1 MNKHGSLAVGLLL
14 LLVLMVL
21 AAGVLLRGVNENILA
36 NRFANSTQAFW
47 AAEAGVQKTIWE
59 INYNNC
65 ADFVQ
70 QGTSTACTSCTSCGA
85 GNKTMAVSISGSCDY
100 DVVVNNGITTAT
112 STGACPNRSSSSV
125 VKRNVQAT
133 IGPKSPF
140 QYAAF
145 SQGAITLSNN
155 TFIDSYNSNNGAY
168 GGGNTATNG
177 SVGSNGTTDGVI
189 TLGNNISLGGSV
201 STGVGGT
208 VTVGNNTT
216 ITGTTTHTNNV
227 SLPVVV
233 VPSALTGLGNG
244 GVYSIAKNGSATLT
258 AGDYKYTSVN
268 MSSNS
273 TLNITGGNVRLY
285 LTGASAFPADNNT
298 NTITVA
304 DGATLQLFIDGTLS
318 FRNNFTLSSSGN
330 VPKNIQIYSTYSG
343 ANGMKIDNNGV
354 LAAAIYAPGT
364 DISIGN
370 NDDLLGSVV
379 GKTIV
384 VNNNAAIHYDESLG
398 SLITSVGTTGITVWQ
413 EI

>member
-14 LLVLMVL
+14 LLVFTAL

-59 INYNNC
+59 INHNNC
-65 ADFVQ
+65 VDFVQ

-100 DVVVNNGITTAT
+100 DVVMNNGNTTAT

-125 VKRNVQAT
+125 IKRNVQAT
-133 IGPKSPF
+133 IGQKSPF

-145 SQGAITLSNN
+145 SQGAVTLNNN

-168 GGGNTATNG
+168 GGANTATNG
-177 SVGSNGTTDGVI
+177 SVGSNGTTAGI
-189 TLGNNISLGGSV
+189 ISIGNNISLGGSV
-201 STGVGGT
+201 STGAGGT
-208 VTVGNNTT
+208 VTVGNNSI
-216 ITGTTTHTNNV
+216 ITGTTTHTNDV
-227 SLPVVV
+227 SLPAVT
-233 VPSALTGLGNG
+233 VPSALTGLPNG
-244 GVYSIAKNGSATLT
+244 GTQNGSATLT
-258 AGDYKYTSVN
+258 AGDYKYTSISMGN
-268 MSSNS
+268 NT

-285 LTGASAFPADNNT
+285 LTGASAFSAGNNVS
-298 NTITVA
+298 ITVA
-304 DGATLQLFIDGTLS
+304 SGAMLQVFVDGTLS
-318 FRNNFTLSSSGN
+318 IGNNVTLSSSGN

-343 ANGMKIDNNGV
+343 ANGVTVNNNGV

-364 DISIGN
+364 DVSIGN
-370 NDDLLGSVV
+370 NDALFGSVI
-379 GKTIV
+379 GKTV
-384 VNNNAAIHYDESLG
+384 AVNNNAAIHYDESLG
-398 SLITSVGTTGITVWQ
+398 NLITTVGSTGITVWQ